1 MINRAIISLA
11 DSKYF
16 ELLNELI
23 DSILSFKESESVS
36 ICILD
41 AGLQPD
47 QIKILEKKVHKIVKA
62 KWDIEVPEYKIKGRE
77 WLKSQVS
84 RAFLPEYFPGFK
96 KYLWIDADAWVN
108 DWSAVELYFKGSD
121 NQTLSISSSA
131 DRAYGRVLRADWIFS
146 NIAFIR
152 SQNYKH
158 AKSSGFSNQISREVA
173 LKPHLNIGVF
183 CLEEDAPH
191 WLVWQKNLRQALK
204 KGRIFGSEQ
213 VAMNISV
220 YYDNMKVEILPA
232 YCNWF
237 LIDNLKYDEKNSTF
251 VEPYLPNHKIGIIHL
266 AGKTAD
272 QYRFHKNNLIS
283 VPSLDYRLV
292 KKNIRFTKKF

>member
-1 MINRAIISLA
+1 MKDRAIISLA

-23 DSILSFKESESVS
+23 DSILSFEESKSIS

-41 AGLQPD
+41 AGLQLD
-47 QIKILEKKVHKIVKA
+47 QIKILEKKVYKIVKA
-62 KWDIEVPEYKIKGRE
+62 KWDIKVPEYKIKGRE

-108 DWSAVELYFKGSD
+108 DWSSVELYFKGSD
-121 NQTLSISSSA
+121 NKTLSISSSA

-158 AKSSGFSNQISREVA
+158 SKSSGFSNKICREVA

-183 CLEEDAPH
+183 CLENDAPH
-191 WLVWQKNLRQALK
+191 WSVWQTNLRQALK

-220 YYDNMKVEILPA
+220 YVDNMKVEILPA
-232 YCNWF
+232 YCNWYA
-237 LIDNLKYDEKNSTF
+237 LDKLKYDDVNKSF
-251 VEPYLPNHKIGIIHL
+251 VENYLPNHKIGIIHL
-266 AGKTAD
+266 AGKHND
-272 QYRFHKNNLIS
+272 K
-283 VPSLDYRLV
+283 YRLSSDTLIEV
-292 KKNIRFTKKF
+292 PTLDNKIIKKNIRFKK

>member
-1 MINRAIISLA
+1 MKNRAIVSLA

-23 DSILSFKESESVS
+23 DSILSFKESESIS

-41 AGLQPD
+41 AGLQSD
-47 QIKILEKKVHKIVKA
+47 QIKILERKVHKIVKA
-62 KWDIEVPEYKIKGRE
+62 KWDIEVPDYKIKGRE
-77 WLKSQVS
+77 WLKSQIS

-121 NQTLSISSSA
+121 NQNLSISSSA

-158 AKSSGFSNQISREVA
+158 AKSSGFSNQVSREVA

-183 CLEEDAPH
+183 CLENDAPH

-213 VAMNISV
+213 IAMNITV
-220 YYDNMKVEILPA
+220 YCDQMKVQILPT

-237 LIDNLKYDEKNSTF
+237 LIENIKFDESKNTY

-266 AGKTAD
+266 AGKKYD
-272 QYRFHKNNLIS
+272 EYRFNKNKLLD
-283 VPSLDYRLV
+283 VMSLNNNWI
-292 KKNIRFTKKF
+292 KKNIRFTK

>member
-1 MINRAIISLA
+1 MKDRAIISLA

-23 DSILSFKESESVS
+23 DSILSFGDSKSVS

-41 AGLQPD
+41 AGLHLD
-47 QIKILEKKVHKIVKA
+47 QIKILEKKVYKIVKA
-62 KWDIEVPEYKIKGRE
+62 QWDIEVPDYKIKGRE

-108 DWSAVELYFKGSD
+108 DWSSVELYFKGSD
-121 NQTLSISSSA
+121 NKTLSISSSA

-158 AKSSGFSNQISREVA
+158 AKSSGFSNKISREVA

-183 CLEEDAPH
+183 CLENDAPH
-191 WLVWQKNLRQALK
+191 WLVWQTNLRQALK

-213 VAMNISV
+213 IAMNISV
-220 YYDNMKVEILPA
+220 YVNNMKVEILPT

-237 LIDNLKYDEKNSTF
+237 ALDKLKYDEVNDSF
-251 VEPYLPNHKIGIIHL
+251 VENNLPNHKIGIIHM
-266 AGKTAD
+266 AGKIND
-272 QYRFHKNNLIS
+272 K
-283 VPSLDYRLV
+283 YRLSRDSYIDV
-292 KKNIRFTKKF
+292 LTLDNKVIKKNIRFTK

>member
-1 MINRAIISLA
+1 MKNRAIVSLA

-23 DSILSFKESESVS
+23 DSILSFKESESIS

-41 AGLQPD
+41 AGLQSD
-47 QIKILEKKVHKIVKA
+47 QIKILERKVHKIVKA
-62 KWDIEVPEYKIKGRE
+62 KWDIEVPDYKIKGRE
-77 WLKSQVS
+77 WLKSQIS

-121 NQTLSISSSA
+121 NQNLSISSSA

-158 AKSSGFSNQISREVA
+158 AKSSGFSNQVSREVA

-183 CLEEDAPH
+183 CLENDAPH

-213 VAMNISV
+213 IAMNITV
-220 YYDNMKVEILPA
+220 YCDQMKVQILPT

-237 LIDNLKYDEKNSTF
+237 LIENIKFDESKNTY
-251 VEPYLPNHKIGIIHL
+251 VEPHLPHHKIGIIHL
-266 AGKTAD
+266 AGKKYD
-272 QYRFHKNNLIS
+272 EYRFNKNKLLDVMSLNNNLI
-283 VPSLDYRLV
+283 
-292 KKNIRFTKKF
+292 KKSIRFTK